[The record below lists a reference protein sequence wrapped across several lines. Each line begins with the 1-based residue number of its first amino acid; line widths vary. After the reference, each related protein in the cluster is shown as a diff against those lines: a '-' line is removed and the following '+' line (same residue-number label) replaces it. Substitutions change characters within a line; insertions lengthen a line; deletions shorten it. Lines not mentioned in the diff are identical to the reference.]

1 MKIRTRWYDRVL
13 SGLSLGALLAVTLY
27 VLLAWKTLPEHP
39 PTHFD
44 FRGAADAWGN
54 NRTVLLTP
62 MALAWFLFGLIT
74 LTEHMPSVWNTVD
87 GVRPANIPRALR
99 LSKSL
104 IGVTKTG
111 LSLFFAWSIFC
122 AARGTDLGAAATPL
136 QLVTVGLVPL
146 VFVVLLLRLR

>member
-1 MKIRTRWYDRVL
+1 
-13 SGLSLGALLAVTLY
+13 
-27 VLLAWKTLPEHP
+27 
-39 PTHFD
+39 
-44 FRGAADAWGN
+44 
-54 NRTVLLTP
+54 
-62 MALAWFLFGLIT
+62 
-74 LTEHMPSVWNTVD
+74 MPSVWNTVD

-136 QLVTVGLVPL
+136 LLITVGLVPL
-146 VFVVLLLRLR
+146 VFVVLLLANGALG

>member
-1 MKIRTRWYDRVL
+1 MKVRTRWYDRVMT
-13 SGLSLGALLAVTLY
+13 GLSFGALLAATLY

-39 PTHFD
+39 PSHFD
-44 FRGAADAWGN
+44 FHGAVDAWGN
-54 NRTVLLTP
+54 NKTTILTP
-62 MALAWFLFGLIT
+62 LALAWFLFGLVT
-74 LTEHMPSVWNTVD
+74 FTEHMPSTWNTVS

-99 LSKSL
+99 LSKTL
-104 IGVTKTG
+104 IGITKTG

-136 QLVTVGLVPL
+136 LLIMVGIVPL

>member
-1 MKIRTRWYDRVL
+1 MKVRTRWYDRVL

-39 PTHFD
+39 PSHFD

-136 QLVTVGLVPL
+136 LLVTVGLVPL

>member
-1 MKIRTRWYDRVL
+1 MKIRTRWYDRDL

-136 QLVTVGLVPL
+136 LLVTVGLVPL

>member
-136 QLVTVGLVPL
+136 LLVTVGLVPL

>member
-1 MKIRTRWYDRVL
+1 MKVRTRWYDRVL

-39 PTHFD
+39 PSHFD
-44 FRGAADAWGN
+44 FHGAVDAWGN
-54 NRTVLLTP
+54 NKTTILTP
-62 MALAWFLFGLIT
+62 LFLAWFLFGLVT
-74 LTEHMPSVWNTVD
+74 FTEHMPSTWNTVS

-99 LSKSL
+99 LSKTL
-104 IGVTKTG
+104 IGITKTG

-122 AARGTDLGAAATPL
+122 AARGTGLGAAATPL
-136 QLVTVGLVPL
+136 LLIMVGVVPL

>member
-1 MKIRTRWYDRVL
+1 MKVRTRWYDRVL
-13 SGLSLGALLAVTLY
+13 TGLSLGALLAVTLY

-39 PTHFD
+39 PSHFD
-44 FRGAADAWGN
+44 FHGAVDAWGN
-54 NRTVLLTP
+54 NKTTILTP
-62 MALAWFLFGLIT
+62 LALAWFLFGLVT
-74 LTEHMPSVWNTVD
+74 FTEHMPSTWNTVS

-99 LSKSL
+99 LSKTL
-104 IGVTKTG
+104 IGITKTG

-136 QLVTVGLVPL
+136 LLIMVGIVPL

>member
-13 SGLSLGALLAVTLY
+13 SGLSFGALLAVTLY

-39 PTHFD
+39 PSHFD
-44 FRGAADAWGN
+44 FHGAVDAWGN
-54 NRTVLLTP
+54 NKTTILTP
-62 MALAWFLFGLIT
+62 LVLAWFLFGLVT
-74 LTEHMPSVWNTVD
+74 FTEHMPSTWNTVS

-99 LSKSL
+99 LSKTL
-104 IGVTKTG
+104 IGITKTG

-122 AARGTDLGAAATPL
+122 AARGTGLGAAATPL
-136 QLVTVGLVPL
+136 LLIMVGIVPL

>member
-1 MKIRTRWYDRVL
+1 MKVRTRWYDRVMT
-13 SGLSLGALLAVTLY
+13 GLSFGALLAATLY

-39 PTHFD
+39 LSHFD
-44 FRGAADAWGN
+44 FHGAGDAWGN
-54 NRTVLLTP
+54 NKTTILTP
-62 MALAWFLFGLIT
+62 LALAWFLFGLVT
-74 LTEHMPSVWNTVD
+74 LTEHMPSTWNTVS

-99 LSKSL
+99 LSKTL
-104 IGVTKTG
+104 IGITKTG

-136 QLVTVGLVPL
+136 LLIMVGIVPL

>member
-136 QLVTVGLVPL
+136 LLITVGLVPL

>member
-62 MALAWFLFGLIT
+62 MVLA
-74 LTEHMPSVWNTVD
+74 VWNTVD

-136 QLVTVGLVPL
+136 LLVTVGLVPL

>member
-1 MKIRTRWYDRVL
+1 MKVRTRWYDRVMT
-13 SGLSLGALLAVTLY
+13 GLSLGALLAVTLY

-39 PTHFD
+39 PSHFD

-54 NRTVLLTP
+54 NKTTILTP
-62 MALAWFLFGLIT
+62 LALAWFLFGLVT
-74 LTEHMPSVWNTVD
+74 FTEHMPSTWNTVS

-99 LSKSL
+99 LSKTL
-104 IGVTKTG
+104 IGITKTG

-122 AARGTDLGAAATPL
+122 AARGMDLGAAATPL
-136 QLVTVGLVPL
+136 LLVMVGVAPL